1 MKCKQIKGWS
11 YALLDTK
18 ASGNIRQSVN
28 LDTTEIRGGKKN
40 QVPLY
45 KKKGESQ
52 IFNSSKMC
60 SCRV

>member
-28 LDTTEIRGGKKN
+28 LDTTEIRGGKKKPSATLQKERGKSN
-40 QVPLY
+40 
-45 KKKGESQ
+45 
-52 IFNSSKMC
+52 I
-60 SCRV
+60 